1 MPRDE
6 SIREQALAWAVRAGD
21 PEFADWEAFVRWL
34 DEDPQHG
41 RAYDEVSA
49 AIADAAEFASMA
61 PIATPANDFH
71 AAVSGPLPLTRR
83 RWLIGS
89 LVASLALLAWLGI
102 WRAGDSRYML
112 ETSPGE
118 ARVVALADGDSVQ
131 LSGGTRLLLDR
142 KDARSGRLERGQAL
156 FMIRHDERRPFRLA
170 VGGDT
175 LVDAGTV
182 FDVRMDQGQ
191 MTVAVSEGAVV
202 FNPNVQNVRLAA
214 GQLLTHAAGSRRYT
228 VRAIVPEQVG
238 EWREGRLTFDGAP
251 LVQVAA
257 DLSRMTGVHFEA
269 APGDAA
275 SVFSGSVI
283 IDPIRK
289 EPQSLGPLLG
299 VQVRAEGDHWVIG
312 TD

>member
-21 PEFADWEAFVRWL
+21 PEFAGWEAFVRWL
-34 DEDPQHG
+34 EEDPAHG
-41 RAYDEVSA
+41 QAYDEVSA
-49 AIADAAEFASMA
+49 AIADAAELAALA
-61 PIATPANDFH
+61 PAPANDDH
-71 AAVSGPLPLTRR
+71 NVALTPLSHVRR
-83 RWLIGS
+83 SWLIGS
-89 LVASLALLAWLGI
+89 LVASLALLAWLGV
-102 WRAGDSRYML
+102 WRAGDAHYML
-112 ETSPGE
+112 ETAPGE
-118 ARVVALADGDSVQ
+118 VRAIALADGDSVQ
-131 LSGGTRLLLDR
+131 LSGGTRLELDR
-142 KDARSGRLERGQAL
+142 KDARFARLKVGQAL
-156 FMIRHDERRPFRLA
+156 FTIRHDERRPFRLA

-202 FNPNVQNVRLAA
+202 FNPSVQNVRLAA

-228 VRAIVPEQVG
+228 VRAVVPEQVG

-251 LVQVAA
+251 LAQVAA

-299 VQVRAEGDHWVIG
+299 VQVRVEGDHWVIG